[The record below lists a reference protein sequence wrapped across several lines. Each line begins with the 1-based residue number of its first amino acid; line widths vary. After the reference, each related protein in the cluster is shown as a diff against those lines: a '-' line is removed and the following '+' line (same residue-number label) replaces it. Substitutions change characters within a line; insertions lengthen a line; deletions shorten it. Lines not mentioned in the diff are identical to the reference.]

1 MPTLDAARA
10 DFHDR
15 LSKALSEALAWPTI
29 PKPLV
34 LVTAPGGIG
43 KSHMTAQLLSGHRV
57 TWFGERNRLLPQLDG
72 FLSGALPGVQPLP
85 GPLPPR
91 PTTIEKQIAR
101 EDPGACSEFD
111 ARVRPLMQAKLGR
124 YIESMACRTC
134 PALKSCTYQNWKPS
148 KDWLFAPHV
157 WLGLAVDHADMFH
170 GRDIVVI
177 DESPF
182 GEVLDGVS
190 LAAWEMDLLV
200 TKLRELPDAT
210 VATKAFIAIFEQALA
225 ILRSPPKG
233 RGRVEL
239 RQLVADLGFQFLADL
254 RPRLNP
260 LPERQR
266 KAGYDVV
273 DPNGVATV
281 VKQLTSVESGV
292 RGKLSALADALSA
305 DTAARPTCVLV
316 LPGDKTKAGIA
327 AGHFKPLPVP
337 DHLPLVV
344 LDATGD
350 PGRYWCALLPAPLA
364 AGHPVMATRE
374 IIKVDAR
381 LETESRI
388 YQTVDARYPA
398 STLGAPDSPSV
409 DRLMTIVDRYK
420 TDHPGARVGL
430 VVKKHL
436 FEENPAFRKRV
447 LQTVPFETDIKF
459 FWSLR
464 GDNSLQDYDAVFII
478 GAPELDALQVEA
490 SVRAYMSRLDPFPE
504 EQPYDYRPTSRDVG
518 LITGM
523 NLTDAHGRRVNPVER
538 SYVGTEQFI
547 AWRLSHQDEYVQ
559 AILRGR
565 PYDPGRRKDIFFLS
579 SAYLGVLPVTYISEA
594 ELLGDDLLVL
604 AKKKL
609 EEWRRAGNQ
618 ARVTQRALAAMLG
631 VQESAISRARKK
643 DSSVWLELLAGE
655 DLPRDR

>member
-10 DFHDR
+10 DFHHR
-15 LSKALSEALAWPTI
+15 LAKALSEALAWPTI

-72 FLSGALPGVQPLP
+72 FLSGTLPGVQRLP
-85 GPLPPR
+85 GPIPPG

-101 EDPGACSEFD
+101 EDPGACSELD
-111 ARVRPLMQAKLGR
+111 ARVRPLMQANLGR
-124 YIESMACRTC
+124 YIESMACRMC

-157 WLGLAVDHADMFH
+157 WLGLAVDHTDMFR
-170 GRDIVVI
+170 GRDVVVI

-233 RGRVEL
+233 RARVEL

-254 RPRLNP
+254 RPRLNL

-281 VKQLTSVESGV
+281 VKQLTGVESGV

-316 LPGDKTKAGIA
+316 LPADKTKAGIA

-350 PGRYWCALLPAPLA
+350 PARYWCGLLPTPLTREGQA
-364 AGHPVMATRE
+364 AGGRPILTVGAKLEMA
-374 IIKVDAR
+374 
-381 LETESRI
+381 SRI

-398 STLGAPDSPSV
+398 STLGAADSPST

-420 TDHPGARVGL
+420 ADHPERRIGL
-430 VVKKHL
+430 VVKKQL
-436 FEENPAFRKRV
+436 FKENREFRARV
-447 LQTVPFETDIKF
+447 QQTIPSEADVKF

-464 GDNSLQDYDAVFII
+464 GDNSLQDYDAIFII

-504 EQPYDYRPTSRDVG
+504 EQPYDYKPTVRDVG

-523 NLTDAHGRRVNPVER
+523 NLSDAHGRRVNPVER

-565 PYDPGRRKDIFFLS
+565 PYDPERPKDIFFLS

-594 ELLGDDLLVL
+594 ELLGEDLLVL

-609 EEWRRAGNQ
+609 EEWRRAGNDG
-618 ARVTQRALAAMLG
+618 RVTQRDLAAMLG
-631 VQESAISRARKK
+631 MHESVISRARKK
-643 DSSVWLELLAGE
+643 DPSVWIELLAGE
-655 DLPRDR
+655 DRPRGP